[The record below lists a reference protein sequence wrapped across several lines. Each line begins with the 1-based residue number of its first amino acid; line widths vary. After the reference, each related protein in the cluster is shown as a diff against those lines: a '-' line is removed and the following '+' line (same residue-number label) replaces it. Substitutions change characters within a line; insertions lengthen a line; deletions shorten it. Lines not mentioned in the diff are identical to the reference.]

1 MSNTSYYLYQK
12 YEQRGGQDPI
22 PVYPN
27 YWSVDGDGTMPKV
40 KKQDNDPSCGYVP
53 PVTAIYRW
61 VNIDI
66 TKDYV
71 CDECPQYRTISTG
84 YTCVGYDKHYLDEYQ
99 VSYDAGATWQTL
111 SSSTGSL
118 IETDSEYCGYVPP
131 VIAQKFRA
139 TYSGGKTYSAA
150 CDSSTELTTGD
161 TKPSGYEYSAMTSA
175 VIGDCVTSIGNH
187 VLSIY
192 PDSFSSIII
201 TVPDSVTTIGNG
213 VFCSGEKGIER
224 GADIEVYI
232 GSGVT
237 SIGTHFLQN
246 NPGWHKVGSTKLTIT
261 ATTPPTLGQYAM
273 YPNEM
278 STIDIFVPAS
288 SVNAYKTA
296 SGWSEFADR
305 IQAIS

>member
-1 MSNTSYYLYQK
+1 MNGCKFYVQRLEVSYNGGRSWKVATATTEEYPYLT
-12 YEQRGGQDPI
+12 RGGD
-22 PVYPN
+22 VYEA
-27 YWSVDGDGTMPKV
+27 YSDD
-40 KKQDNDPSCGYVP
+40 
-53 PVTAIYRW
+53 
-61 VNIDI
+61 
-66 TKDYV
+66 
-71 CDECPQYRTISTG
+71 CPF
-84 YTCVGYDKHYLDEYQ
+84 
-99 VSYDAGATWQTL
+99 AG
-111 SSSTGSL
+111 
-118 IETDSEYCGYVPP
+118 
-131 VIAQKFRA
+131 KFEA

-150 CDSSTELTTGD
+150 CDSSTELTSGETR
-161 TKPSGYEYSAMTSA
+161 PVGYEYSAMTSA

-246 NPGWHKVGSTKLTIT
+246 NPGWHEVGSTKLTIT

-288 SVNAYKTA
+288 SVLAYKSA